1 MLMNIEKRQA
11 YIYAIKVL
19 KITNN
24 QYILS
29 FLDAF
34 NDKLFNDEYKKITKS
49 EDTLTCE
56 FEDNYLFRITIKE
69 NEVDLFSINN
79 DDIVN
84 IKSHV
89 SEEKEI
95 VEREEIINKE
105 NKDSS
110 IVESRYYEYI
120 YNINRILVEESK
132 KVISRRMPKNKI
144 KRFNKDLNKN
154 VIYSAF
160 QRYDESG
167 IINSEERVESD
178 GNIYYS
184 INDFDE
190 KKLFLN
196 K

>member
-49 EDTLTCE
+49 DDTLTCE

-132 KVISRRMPKNKI
+132 KVVSRRMPKNKI

-184 INDFDE
+184 KNDFDE